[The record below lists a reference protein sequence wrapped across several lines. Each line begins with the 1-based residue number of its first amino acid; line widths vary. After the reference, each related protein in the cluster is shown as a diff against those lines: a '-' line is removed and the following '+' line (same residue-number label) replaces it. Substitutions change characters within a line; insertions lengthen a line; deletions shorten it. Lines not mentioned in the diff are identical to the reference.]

1 MGIRYDLIVPNA
13 LLYLQKRI
21 LSLYTSRLENKSATE
36 TIILNM
42 NRKGNRKCLSDSN
55 SQSAEARSKNVFSD
69 SDSSEL
75 SKKKTK
81 LKIDIASSDSGIWNS
96 NSLES
101 SEEYKRGNDEGKLA
115 VSLFR

>member
-13 LLYLQKRI
+13 QLYLQKKGFY
-21 LSLYTSRLENKSATE
+21 LYKSATE